1 MPILSVR
8 DRIRVPYDPLTQ
20 VSAPVLE
27 APSMVRCAPLPED
40 RWGRQPVTITY
51 HDPPPRHVATRHD
64 ATDRPPGRGNARTQT
79 KGGTLRQ
86 TIPIRHDAMTRC
98 AERN

>member
-51 HDPPPRHVATRHD
+51 HDPPPRHVATRCD
-64 ATDRPPGRGNARTQT
+64 ARLTDRQVAAMRVRRRKEGR
-79 KGGTLRQ
+79 
-86 TIPIRHDAMTRC
+86 
-98 AERN
+98 